1 MPDPL
6 RKTISATEAPALFEV
21 SPYTTKW
28 MLYRRFAC
36 GNEAYHD
43 PSVRMD
49 WGKKIEPLIIAQAAD
64 DLKFDVKPNAGPD
77 GEQVY
82 VRNGLF
88 GCTRDAEVYA
98 ADRGRGACEV
108 KCVFDYRTWM
118 AEWNGGNK
126 VPRQYEIQLQVQMK
140 VGDGKKSFGWGVFAV
155 WVAGDVHYFER
166 KPIPKFWAA
175 LETEAEAFFRAVQDR
190 NEPEPFGVPPEYP
203 LLNECFPIEEE
214 KVLDLRDTDD
224 GETLADEAMMLN
236 FHRDQRLSHKKGED
250 QLGMRFRVF
259 AKEHGTLLLPHGI
272 VVRLKQNKTGVGVK
286 IHVPSEISEGEFENA

>member
-6 RKTISATEAPALFEV
+6 RKTISATEAAALFEV

-28 MLYRRFAC
+28 MLYRRFAF
-36 GNEAYHD
+36 GEEVFRDA
-43 PSVRMD
+43 STRMN
-49 WGKKIEPLIIAQAAD
+49 WGTKIEPLIIAQAAEE
-64 DLKFDVKPNAGPD
+64 LNFDVKPNAGLD
-77 GEQVY
+77 GQQVY
-82 VRNGLF
+82 VRNGLL
-88 GCTRDAEVYA
+88 GCTRDAEVYSPE
-98 ADRGRGACEV
+98 RGPGACEV

-118 AEWNGGNK
+118 TDWNGGNS
-126 VPRQYEIQLQVQMK
+126 VPRQYEIQLQTQMK
-140 VGDGKKSFGWGVFAV
+140 VGDGTNSYGWGVFAV

-166 KPIPKFWAA
+166 KPIPKFLEA
-175 LETEAEAFFRAVQDR
+175 LDKETEAFFRDVQDR
-190 NEPEPFGVPPEYP
+190 KEPEPFGVPTEYP

-214 KVLDLRDTDD
+214 KVLDLRDADV
-224 GETLADEAMMLN
+224 GEDLANEAMMFN

-286 IHVPSEISEGEFENA
+286 INAPSEISEGVIENA